1 MFKKITYAAALA
13 ACALSTPAFADTGS
27 VDAIVQMAKAGLGDD
42 AVIAKINA
50 DGKSFDLSTDQMISL
65 RQQGVSSAII
75 AAMVGA
81 GKAKAPEMSLTSP
94 DPRVPHP
101 AGLYLLQNEG
111 AGAKMQR
118 LDPTASSQAKTG
130 GILGYAF
137 TGGIASMS
145 VKVAIANENARYQAA
160 STQRFF
166 MFLDESNNAA
176 NGSAWASGVNAS
188 INSPAELTLV
198 RLQSKKGRREARVG
212 SVNIAGAK
220 SGVMDKD
227 RLSFTHDMV
236 RPGVYQIDV
245 TSALEPGEYGFIY
258 SLGGAGTNGAMTA
271 KIFDFAV
278 R

>member
-1 MFKKITYAAALA
+1 MFKKITYATALA
-13 ACALSTPAFADTGS
+13 ACAISTSAFAEAGS

-65 RQQGVSSAII
+65 RQQGVSSAVI

-101 AGLYLLQNEG
+101 AGLYLLQTG
-111 AGAKMQR
+111 GVGAKMQR

-145 VKVAIANENARYQAA
+145 VKVAIANENARYQAG
-160 STQRFF
+160 SMPRFF
-166 MFLDESNNAA
+166 MFLGESNNAA

-198 RLQSKKGRREARVG
+198 RLQPKKGRREARVG